1 MDPHREC
8 TRKRSLSATGYRL
21 LATAYQ
27 LFCVTHCRIPTA
39 HWVRILRTASTICS
53 FCHTKAIA
61 VRWRAIRSDDV
72 VAQDT
77 VDVDTTAEG
86 GIDAR
91 LTALET
97 KIDVKLE
104 PIRRDL
110 AVIKHA
116 VKEILLRLR

>member
-1 MDPHREC
+1 MSHIAAFRRRIGFE
-8 TRKRSLSATGYRL
+8 
-21 LATAYQ
+21 
-27 LFCVTHCRIPTA
+27 FCVLLGEPI
-39 HWVRILRTASTICS
+39 V
-53 FCHTKAIA
+53 CHAKATLA
-61 VRWRAIRSDDV
+61 QWRAIRSDYV

-77 VDVDTTAEG
+77 VDVDTTAED

-91 LTALET
+91 LTAIET

-116 VKEILLRLR
+116 VKAILLRLR

>member
-1 MDPHREC
+1 
-8 TRKRSLSATGYRL
+8 
-21 LATAYQ
+21 
-27 LFCVTHCRIPTA
+27 
-39 HWVRILRTASTICS
+39 
-53 FCHTKAIA
+53 
-61 VRWRAIRSDDV
+61 

-77 VDVDTTAEG
+77 VDVDTTAER

-91 LTALET
+91 LGAIEA

-116 VKEILLRLR
+116 VKAILLRLR